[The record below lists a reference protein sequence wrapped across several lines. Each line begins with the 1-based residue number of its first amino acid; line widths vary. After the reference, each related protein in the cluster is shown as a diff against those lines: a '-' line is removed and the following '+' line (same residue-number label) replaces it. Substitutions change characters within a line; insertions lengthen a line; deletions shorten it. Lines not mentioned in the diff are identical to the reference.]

1 MTVTAPKPTA
11 PSPLGQRLRRR
22 LPEPIERRLPP
33 WTKAR
38 PWVLVAG
45 GALAVLLATAA
56 MWGVNL
62 VLELGRHPTKHVAG
76 LSDYQD
82 SQFAKGP
89 RNVLVLGSDT
99 RAGLTPEEQ
108 AQFGS
113 EETVEGER
121 SDTIILMHFDP
132 RRDKAV
138 VVHFP
143 RDLRVEIPGH
153 GLDKINAAYE
163 YGGPAL
169 VVQTLRQYTGLPIHN
184 YIEVDLA
191 GFQDIVDLLD
201 GVRLCVDRP
210 LHDELAGLDID
221 RKGCHTLDG
230 EEALA
235 FVRARHIEGD
245 QIPDFSRIARQQQFM
260 RAMLNRLVSVG
271 SLLDSDLV
279 SRALR
284 NVTTDDRITGA
295 DLIFLGSKL
304 RELAEED
311 PSGSRSLDFRVVPGT
326 PQTLDDGVSYVVPDP
341 DAEELFQR
349 LDRGR
354 PLGRIGSTLLLT
366 APSPAVTRVRVL
378 ADESD
383 SSADDA
389 EALLRR
395 SGFIVLESSSPQV
408 GAEETAILYRPGA
421 RAKAEVVAGYFAPGL
436 PREEASASILGDAEV
451 AVVVGDDWSEVA
463 EA

>member
-1 MTVTAPKPTA
+1 VTVTAPKPTA
-11 PSPLGQRLRRR
+11 PSSLGVRLRRR

-33 WTKAR
+33 WRKAR

-45 GALAVLLATAA
+45 GALAVLVATAA

-62 VLELGRHPTKHVAG
+62 VLELGRHPKKHVAG

-99 RAGLTPEEQ
+99 RAGLSPEEQ
-108 AQFGS
+108 AQFGT
-113 EETVEGER
+113 EEMVDGER

-132 RRDKAV
+132 RREKAV

-184 YIEVDLA
+184 YVEVDLT
-191 GFQDIVDLLD
+191 GFRDIVNLVG

-221 RKGCHTLDG
+221 REGCHTLDG
-230 EEALA
+230 DQALA
-235 FVRARHIEGD
+235 FVRARNIEGD

-271 SLLDSDLV
+271 TLLDSDLV

-326 PQTLDDGVSYVVPDP
+326 PRTLDGVSYVVPDP

-378 ADESD
+378 ADESA

-395 SGFIVLESSSPQV
+395 SGFIVLESGPAPV
-408 GAEETAILYRPGA
+408 AAEETAILYRPGA

-436 PREEASASILGDAEV
+436 PREEASTSILGDAEV